1 MTASWLFEDAAN
13 AINVGVPVYLA
24 VPNVSEGRDKRVI
37 EELSRVVSARAR
49 LLDRHSDKGH
59 NRTVFTVAGSGED
72 LTTALS
78 ALAEAA
84 LERIDMS
91 GHEGAHPCVGALDV
105 CPIVYP
111 SEDLRE
117 GAEAIAHDVAVA
129 IGEAGIPVF
138 LYGRL
143 AGSEEH
149 RERAFF
155 REGGFDA
162 IVDRIEAEELA
173 PDHGPPTAH
182 ATAGVCLVTARPP
195 LVAFNVW
202 LGDGQAAQA
211 RAIASELRE
220 AGGGLPGVRAIG
232 LDLDGTGQVS
242 MNIHDPS
249 HTPLAGVLE
258 RVEELA
264 ESHGA
269 EVSHAELVGLA
280 PAIALEGWP
289 VGVPL
294 DGYDEQR
301 SVIEE
306 RLAELV
312 A

>member
-1 MTASWLFEDAAN
+1 MAVF
-13 AINVGVPVYLA
+13 LA
-24 VPNVSEGRDKRVI
+24 VPNVSEGRDQRVI
-37 EELSRVVSARAR
+37 DELSRVVSARAR
-49 LLDRHSDKGH
+49 LLDRHSDKAH
-59 NRTVFTVAGSGED
+59 NRTVLTVAGGADD
-72 LTTALS
+72 LIAALP
-78 ALAEAA
+78 ALAGAA

-91 GHEGAHPCVGALDV
+91 KHEGAHPAVGAIDV

-111 SEDLRE
+111 SEELRE
-117 GAEAIAHDVAVA
+117 EAEAIAHDVAA
-129 IGEAGIPVF
+129 GIGDVGIPVF

-143 AGSEEH
+143 AGREEH

-155 REGGFDA
+155 RDGGFDA
-162 IVDRIEAEELA
+162 IVDRIESEELA

-195 LVAFNVW
+195 LAAFNVW

-211 RAIASELRE
+211 RAIAAELRE

-232 LDLDGTGQVS
+232 LDLDGTAQVS
-242 MNIHDPS
+242 MNIHDPVG
-249 HTPLAGVLE
+249 TPLAEVLE

-269 EVSHAELVGLA
+269 EVSHAELVGLV
-280 PAIALEGWP
+280 PAGAMDGWP

-294 DGYDEQR
+294 DGFDEER